1 MGRILALD
9 LGSKRIGVAVS
20 DELKII
26 SRALTTIE
34 RASRFANLA
43 RIRELVK
50 EHAVQELVVGL
61 PKNMDG
67 SIGPQGK
74 KAISEAEWL
83 KKELDLPVNLWD
95 ERLSTLE
102 AERTLLQADLSR
114 RKRKKVRDKLAAQ
127 IILQGYLDKI
137 SREREERHI

>member
-26 SRALTTIE
+26 SRTLTTIE
-34 RASRFANLA
+34 RASRSTNLA

-67 SIGPQGK
+67 SIGPQGE
-74 KAISEAEWL
+74 KAMREAEWL
-83 KKELDLPVNLWD
+83 QKELDLPVNLWD

-114 RKRKKVRDKLAAQ
+114 RKRKKVTDKLAAQ

-137 SREREERHI
+137 SKEREERHI